1 METVSHTETFAFPLG
16 EYYSQNEFGST
27 VDGTAKEIIGM
38 WVRGRRIVS
47 DRGHSS
53 VGSSGSPS
61 YLQVVN
67 GQIMGVTSLGNVASF
82 YSTLWAAGSGNIVEN
97 GSVTGSVSG
106 SLVLKVSGSYVTAGL
121 TTPTAPTFAASG
133 TASTKFNGTYS
144 VGLVA
149 VRVTTGAISNVSL
162 RSAVIAVNDLKG
174 LITFP
179 SAPTGA
185 THWLIYGTA
194 RGQGSNGVLRKVTT
208 IAPVAVGTA
217 TLLVDWVDGEL
228 GDLAPITN
236 DPPPACTHCF
246 PIGAV
251 MCVASSGGMIYP
263 SKPGQP
269 EAYDV
274 SLAVRLASGEAPVGV
289 TARGSDGGVFIGT
302 RNSISLIVATGSES
316 APILPRGVFENVGIA
331 NGNAMCWVY
340 DTLYVF
346 SSTGALCRT
355 HGGSEPDTSFAEP
368 VEQYFLDRGFTG
380 ANTYLIHDER
390 NGALLVCSGSKAKPY
405 MLKTGQWSGEIT
417 LPGSVRGGI
426 ALGGSG
432 LVDVG
437 GTTFTLDTAGGS
449 PSGGASIRS
458 PYLPCSP
465 PGLEFH
471 SKKFMNYRGA
481 GQGSWTHDFFKNQS
495 GTTIGGPFPKSFT
508 GPHDANWTQTLINGI
523 QSLAFKASCSAGNQE
538 YQPVVAELE
547 INPTHVG

>member
-1 METVSHTETFAFPLG
+1 METVSHTEIFDYPLG
-16 EYYSQNEFGST
+16 EYYSVPEFGGGIA
-27 VDGTAKEIIGM
+27 GTAKEAIAM
-38 WVRGRRIVS
+38 WRRGRKWVS

-67 GQIMGVTSLGNVASF
+67 GIIAGVTSLGNVSSF
-82 YSTLWAAGSGNIVEN
+82 YSTLWAAGSGNIVES
-97 GSVTGSVSG
+97 GSVTGAVSG

-121 TTPTAPTFAASG
+121 TTPSAPTFAATA

-144 VGLVA
+144 VGVVA
-149 VRVTTGAISNVSL
+149 VRVTSGAISNISL
-162 RSAVIAVNDLKG
+162 RSAVIAVNNKKG

-185 THWLIYGTA
+185 THWLVYGTI

-208 IAPVAVGTA
+208 IAPVTVGTA

-246 PIGAV
+246 PIGAL

-331 NGNAMCWVY
+331 NGNAMCWIY

-346 SSTGALCRT
+346 SSTGSLCRT
-355 HGGSEPDTSFAEP
+355 HGGSEPDTSFAAP
-368 VEQYFLDRGFTG
+368 VEQYFIDRGFTG
-380 ANTYLIHDER
+380 SNTYLIHDEL
-390 NGALLVCSGSKAKPY
+390 NGCLLVCSGTKAKPY
-405 MLKTGQWSGEIT
+405 MLKTGEWSGEIT
-417 LPGSVRGGI
+417 LPGTVRGGI
-426 ALGGSG
+426 ALSGSG

-437 GTTFTLDTAGGS
+437 GTTYTLNTAGGS
-449 PSGGASIRS
+449 PNGGASIRS
-458 PYLPCSP
+458 PYLPCAPS
-465 PGLEFH
+465 GLEFYT
-471 SKKFMNYRGA
+471 KKFMNYRGA
-481 GQGSWTHDFFKNQS
+481 GTGSWTHDFFKNQVAS
-495 GTTIGGPFPKSFT
+495 TIGGPFPKSFT

-523 QSLAFKASCSAGNQE
+523 YSLAFKASCTGGGQE
-538 YQPVVAELE
+538 YQPSTAELE
-547 INPTHVG
+547 IDPAHIG